1 MVSCQQ
7 WLTMKLSLSSVKHSS
22 CNKGILEHFWPHP
35 KNVQTTSGCGQKCPR
50 IPLLQLLK
58 SFGDTFWPNH
68 TLISSKSSVTPMEFP
83 FHSVDGKKNSPNL
96 GYGLAR
102 PRIFRDLCQKLS
114 LIHTPN
120 FSTAHFWIGKTSP
133 KLLKLYFF
141 VYLYK
146 MDPKGKNEPGPGDLW
161 DSQNKGI
168 GKELLQ
174 VSLMNQFQQFLPI
187 QFSDPKDTSG
197 FQKSK

>member
-1 MVSCQQ
+1 MWSKMSQNSPFTTTEKFWGYFLAQ
-7 WLTMKLSLSSVKHSS
+7 PYPDFFQKQRHAH
-22 CNKGILEHFWPHP
+22 GISFP
-35 KNVQTTSGCGQKCPR
+35 QCGR
-50 IPLLQLLK
+50 
-58 SFGDTFWPNH
+58 
-68 TLISSKSSVTPMEFP
+68 
-83 FHSVDGKKNSPNL
+83 KKNSPNL

-114 LIHTPN
+114 LIHTPIY
-120 FSTAHFWIGKTSP
+120 STPHFWIGKTSP

-174 VSLMNQFQQFLPI
+174 VFLMNQFQQFLPI

>member
-1 MVSCQQ
+1 MVSCQP
-7 WLTMKLSLSSVKHSS
+7 WLTMKLPLSSVKHSS
-22 CNKGILEHFWPHP
+22 CHKGILEHFWPHP
-35 KNVQTTSGCGQKCPR
+35 KNVQTTSGCDQKCPR

-58 SFGDTFWPNH
+58 SFGDTFWPNN
-68 TLISSKSSVTPMEFP
+68 TLIFSKSSATPMEFP
-83 FHSVDGKKNSPNL
+83 FHIVDEKKKSPNL

-102 PRIFRDLCQKLS
+102 PRIFRDLGKKLS

-120 FSTAHFWIGKTSP
+120 FSTPHFWIGKTSP

-146 MDPKGKNEPGPGDLW
+146 MDPKRKNEPGPGDLW
-161 DSQNKGI
+161 DSQNRGI

-174 VSLMNQFQQFLPI
+174 VSLTNEFQQFLLI
-187 QFSDPKDTSG
+187 QFSDQKDTSG

>member
-1 MVSCQQ
+1 
-7 WLTMKLSLSSVKHSS
+7 
-22 CNKGILEHFWPHP
+22 
-35 KNVQTTSGCGQKCPR
+35 
-50 IPLLQLLK
+50 
-58 SFGDTFWPNH
+58 
-68 TLISSKSSVTPMEFP
+68 
-83 FHSVDGKKNSPNL
+83 
-96 GYGLAR
+96 
-102 PRIFRDLCQKLS
+102 
-114 LIHTPN
+114 
-120 FSTAHFWIGKTSP
+120 
-133 KLLKLYFF
+133 
-141 VYLYK
+141 

>member
-7 WLTMKLSLSSVKHSS
+7 WLTMKLSLSSVEHSS
-22 CNKGILEHFWPHP
+22 CNKGILEYFWPHP

-83 FHSVDGKKNSPNL
+83 FHSVDGKKIHQIWGMAWPGPGFS
-96 GYGLAR
+96 GICA
-102 PRIFRDLCQKLS
+102 KLS

-120 FSTAHFWIGKTSP
+120 FSTPHFWIGKTSP

-161 DSQNKGI
+161 DSQNKGV

-174 VSLMNQFQQFLPI
+174 VSLMNQFQPFLPI

>member
-1 MVSCQQ
+1 MSQNSPF
-7 WLTMKLSLSSVKHSS
+7 TT
-22 CNKGILEHFWPHP
+22 NKKFWGYFLAQPYPDFFQKQRHAHGISFP
-35 KNVQTTSGCGQKCPR
+35 QCGR
-50 IPLLQLLK
+50 
-58 SFGDTFWPNH
+58 
-68 TLISSKSSVTPMEFP
+68 
-83 FHSVDGKKNSPNL
+83 KKNSPNL

-102 PRIFRDLCQKLS
+102 PRIFRDLCKKLS

-120 FSTAHFWIGKTSP
+120 FSTPRFWIGKTSP

-146 MDPKGKNEPGPGDLW
+146 MDPKGKNEP
-161 DSQNKGI
+161 NRGI

-187 QFSDPKDTSG
+187 QFSDQKDTSG